1 MIVTPILQ
9 KWELRMKKVD
19 LILRTFDAKSCDPS
33 LHPKSLV
40 LVHENLLGSSLL
52 SSLIS
57 DLAPSLSPWC
67 SIPRSVP
74 WLDANNILSC
84 WIL

>member
-9 KWELRMKKVD
+9 KWELRMKNVD
-19 LILRTFDAKSCDPS
+19 LILRTFDAKFCDPS

-40 LVHENLLGSSLL
+40 LVHENLPGSSLL
-52 SSLIS
+52 GSLIS
-57 DLAPSLSPWC
+57 DLAPSLSPCC
-67 SIPRSVP
+67 SIPLSVP
-74 WLDANNILSC
+74 WPDANNILSC